1 MRILL
6 YVLSLLAGAY
16 VLQGVLMALMVGT
29 IVNLQSSPH
38 PLMGA
43 FFVLPYLLPLMLL
56 VGRGYLWFK
65 RKRIAVPA
73 SFGWFSYAVSC
84 IAAGAVVLTSAGYA
98 VLMLMGE
105 GGLSG
110 IPLGLV
116 LMLCVGWPCRSRCR
130 SSNCGIGGRTDG
142 GSRQRVDP
150 RWRGRRG
157 EHAQTCAGA

>member
-116 LMLCVGWPCRSRCR
+116 LMLCGLALSLTMPVVELR
-130 SSNCGIGGRTDG
+130 D
-142 GSRQRVDP
+142 
-150 RWRGRRG
+150 WRAYRRG
-157 EHAQTCAGA
+157 IAPAGRSALAGPQG